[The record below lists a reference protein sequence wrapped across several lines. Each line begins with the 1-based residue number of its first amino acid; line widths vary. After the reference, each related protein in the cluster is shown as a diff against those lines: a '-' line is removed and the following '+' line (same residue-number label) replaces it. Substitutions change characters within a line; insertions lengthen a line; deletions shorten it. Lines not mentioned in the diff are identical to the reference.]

1 MVAQARVTFVQTVA
15 DLARFLKRD
24 CLAERCADE
33 SEVAKQYFT
42 EFCTNVQFHINCV
55 VVFCEC
61 SQKCVTILQN

>member
-42 EFCTNVQFHINCV
+42 EFLYK
-55 VVFCEC
+55 C
-61 SQKCVTILQN
+61 SISYKLCCCFL